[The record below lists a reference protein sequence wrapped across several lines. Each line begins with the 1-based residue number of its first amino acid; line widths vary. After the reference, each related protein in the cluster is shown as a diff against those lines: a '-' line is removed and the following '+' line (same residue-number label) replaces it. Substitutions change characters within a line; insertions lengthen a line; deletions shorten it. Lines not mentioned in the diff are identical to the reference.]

1 MKRLIQRWLG
11 LTGQE
16 TPTLVAAN
24 QISNSAFRMEAE
36 PKLRVELVEA
46 VNGRVLQIGKYKPNP
61 HGPDWT
67 FTLYVVGE
75 GETLPDAIATCLVLH
90 GG

>member
-11 LTGQE
+11 LPVPDRRQDLL
-16 TPTLVAAN
+16 TLS
-24 QISNSAFRMEAE
+24 SNAGPRVDQDA
-36 PKLRVELVEA
+36 KLRVELIEA

-67 FTLYVVGE
+67 FTLYVVGDN
-75 GETLPDAIATCLVLH
+75 ETLPDAIATCLVLH
-90 GG
+90 G

>member
-11 LTGQE
+11 LPVQE
-16 TPTLVAAN
+16 TYKLAAAN
-24 QISNSAFRMEAE
+24 PISSSAPMLE
-36 PKLRVELVEA
+36 PQGKLRVELIEA
-46 VNGRVLQIGKYKPNP
+46 VNGRVLQIGKYTPNP

-90 GG
+90 G

>member
-11 LTGQE
+11 VPQDKPSGSLLT
-16 TPTLVAAN
+16 
-24 QISNSAFRMEAE
+24 ISSNSGPRLDQDV
-36 PKLRVELVEA
+36 KLRVELLEA

-90 GG
+90 G

>member
-11 LTGQE
+11 LPVQE
-16 TPTLVAAN
+16 TSKLVTAN
-24 QISNSAFRMEAE
+24 LISNSGPRVDQDA
-36 PKLRVELVEA
+36 KLRVELIEA

-61 HGPDWT
+61 RGPDWT
-67 FTLYVVGE
+67 FTLYLVGE

>member
-11 LTGQE
+11 LPVQE
-16 TPTLVAAN
+16 TAKLVAAN
-24 QISNSAFRMEAE
+24 PISSPSGPRVESEA
-36 PKLRVELVEA
+36 KLRVELIEA

-75 GETLPDAIATCLVLH
+75 GEPLPDAIATCLVLH
-90 GG
+90 G